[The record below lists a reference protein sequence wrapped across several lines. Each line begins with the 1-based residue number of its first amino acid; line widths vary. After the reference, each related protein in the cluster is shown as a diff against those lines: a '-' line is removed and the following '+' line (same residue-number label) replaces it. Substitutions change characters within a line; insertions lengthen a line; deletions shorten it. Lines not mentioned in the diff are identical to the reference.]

1 MDDVSIPIKEIQ
13 KVLPYAHDETIISSP
28 FSKTHDLLLAMLA
41 LTGTSIEANTQIEKI
56 KLTYIYERRL
66 CHIYFGI
73 IGSMLIGYSIFKYMI
88 KGG

>member
-1 MDDVSIPIKEIQ
+1 
-13 KVLPYAHDETIISSP
+13 
-28 FSKTHDLLLAMLA
+28 MLA

-73 IGSMLIGYSIFKYMI
+73 MGSMLIGYSIFKYMI